1 VCELALWRLAV
12 AELVDVPCV
21 RRFGD
26 GCGLESREAGVHAA
40 PAGAD
45 EVHEQRQ
52 IVDAS
57 VTLGEDVP
65 FDSLEPPDRLVQQAA
80 DLCDVS
86 GHGQHLC
93 AEAVA
98 HRGADVR
105 RDRRFE
111 PGCRGRERLDLV
123 A

>member
-1 VCELALWRLAV
+1 MRELARWRLALG
-12 AELVDVPCV
+12 ELVDVPAV

-26 GCGLESREAGVHAA
+26 GCGLEPREAVVHTA
-40 PAGAD
+40 PAGAH
-45 EVHEQRQ
+45 EVDQQRQ

-57 VTLGEDVP
+57 MTLGEEVTL
-65 FDSLEPPDRLVQQAA
+65 DSLEPPDRLVQQAA

-98 HRGADVR
+98 HCGTDVR
-105 RDRRFE
+105 RYRRFE
-111 PGCRGRERLDLV
+111 RGCCGRKRLDLV